1 MEEKESR
8 NFIEEIVDA
17 DLAAGRQTEVVT
29 RFPPEPN
36 GYLHL
41 GHAKAIALDFGLAEQ
56 YGGKCYL
63 RFDDTNPAKEEQEYI
78 DAIKKDIEWL
88 GYQWDG
94 VRYGSDYF
102 QYMYERAVDLIKKGL
117 AYVDD
122 LTPEQMREYRGTLTE
137 PGKESPSRSR
147 SIEENLDLF
156 ERMKNGEF
164 EDGQYVLRAK
174 IDMESGN
181 LNMRDPAIY
190 RIVRAPHPRTGTEWS
205 IYPMYDFAHPLEDVC
220 EGTTYSLC
228 TLEFEDHRPLYDWVV
243 EHADEDNHV
252 PHQYEFARLNLSN
265 TIMSKR
271 YLKKLVDDGV
281 VSGWDDPRM
290 PTLSGVRRRGY
301 PPEAIRDFCERI
313 GIAKANS
320 EVDIRLLE
328 HCVRENLNANA
339 KRIMAVLDPVKLT
352 ITNYP
357 DGVTEELYAQDMPG
371 SEDGHYV
378 PFSKHLYIER
388 EDFMEE
394 KPNKKYFRLYKGGE
408 VRLKNAY
415 IIKAEDVVKDEDGNI
430 VEILAT
436 YDPDSKSGMPGA
448 DRKVKGTL
456 HWVDQESAVRGRAR
470 LYDYLF
476 KEDENGEMA
485 LNENSLEELTDVMV
499 EPVIKNARGGERFQF
514 MRKGYFVLDEKDSSE
529 DEPVFDRIVSLKDS
543 YKPQQAAGGR

>member
-8 NFIEEIVDA
+8 NFIESIVDA
-17 DLAAGRQTEVVT
+17 DLAAGRQTEVIT

-63 RFDDTNPAKEEQEYI
+63 RFDDTNPAKEDQEYI
-78 DAIKKDIEWL
+78 DAIKEDIEWL
-88 GYQWDG
+88 GYKWDG
-94 VRYGSDYF
+94 ERYGSDYF
-102 QYMYERAVDLIKKGL
+102 DFMYRCAVSLIEQGL

-122 LTPEQMREYRGTLTE
+122 LSAEEMREYRGTLKE
-137 PGKESPSRSR
+137 PGRESPSRSR
-147 SIEENLDLF
+147 SVEENLDLF

-164 EDGQYVLRAK
+164 EDGKYVLRAK
-174 IDMESGN
+174 IDMASGN

-190 RIVRAPHPRTGTEWS
+190 RIVHAPHPRTGTKWS
-205 IYPMYDFAHPLEDVC
+205 IYPMYDFAHPLEDVS

-243 EHADEDNHV
+243 EHVDDDSHV

-290 PTLSGVRRRGY
+290 PTISGVRRRGY
-301 PPEAIRDFCERI
+301 PPEAVRDFCERI

-328 HCVRENLNANA
+328 HCVRENLNENA

-357 DGVTEELYAQDMPG
+357 ENQTEKLFAQDMPG
-371 SEDGHYV
+371 SEEGHWV
-378 PFSKHLYIER
+378 PFSRSLYIER

-394 KPNKKYFRLYKGGE
+394 RPNKKYFRLYKGGE

-415 IIKAEDVVKDEDGNI
+415 IIKCEDVIKDENGNI
-430 VEILAT
+430 TEILCT
-436 YDPDSKSGMPGA
+436 YDPETRSGLPGA

-456 HWVDQESAVRGRAR
+456 HWVDQGTAVSARAR

-476 KEDENGEMA
+476 VDEDGERK
-485 LNENSLEELTDVMV
+485 LNENSLEELNGVMV
-499 EPVIKNARGGERFQF
+499 EPAILDARGGERFQF
-514 MRKGYFVLDEKDSSE
+514 MRKGYFALDDKDSKPGA
-529 DEPVFDRIVSLKDS
+529 PVFDRIVSLKDS
-543 YKPQQAAGGR
+543 YKPSAG

>member
-8 NFIEEIVDA
+8 NFIESIVDA
-17 DLAAGRQTEVVT
+17 DLAAGRQTEVIT

-63 RFDDTNPAKEEQEYI
+63 RFDDTNPAKEDQEYI
-78 DAIKKDIEWL
+78 DAIKEDIEWL
-88 GYQWDG
+88 GYKWDG
-94 VRYGSDYF
+94 ERYGSDYF
-102 QYMYERAVDLIKKGL
+102 DFMYRCAVSLIEQGL

-122 LTPEQMREYRGTLTE
+122 LSAEEMREYRGTLKE
-137 PGKESPSRSR
+137 PGRESPSRSR
-147 SIEENLDLF
+147 SVEENLDLF

-164 EDGQYVLRAK
+164 EDGKYVLRAK
-174 IDMESGN
+174 IDMASGN

-190 RIVRAPHPRTGTEWS
+190 RIVHAPHPRTGTKWS
-205 IYPMYDFAHPLEDVC
+205 IYPMYDFAHPLEDVS

-243 EHADEDNHV
+243 EHVDDDSHV

-290 PTLSGVRRRGY
+290 PTISGVRRRGY
-301 PPEAIRDFCERI
+301 PPEAVRDFCERI

-328 HCVRENLNANA
+328 HCVRENLNENA

-357 DGVTEELYAQDMPG
+357 ENQTEKLFAQDMPG
-371 SEDGHYV
+371 SEEGHWV
-378 PFSKHLYIER
+378 PFSRSLYIER

-394 KPNKKYFRLYKGGE
+394 RPNKKYFRLYKGGE

-415 IIKAEDVVKDEDGNI
+415 IIKCEDVIKDENGNI
-430 VEILAT
+430 TEILCT
-436 YDPDSKSGMPGA
+436 YDPETRSGLPGA

-456 HWVDQESAVRGRAR
+456 HWVDQGTAVSARAR

-476 KEDENGEMA
+476 VDEDGERK
-485 LNENSLEELTDVMV
+485 LNENSLEELNGVMV
-499 EPVIKNARGGERFQF
+499 EPAILDARGGERFQF
-514 MRKGYFVLDEKDSSE
+514 MRKGYFALDDKDSKPGA
-529 DEPVFDRIVSLKDS
+529 PVFDRIVSLKDS
-543 YKPQQAAGGR
+543 YKPAAG